1 MHISFY
7 RCSAKDPT
15 TMTRFINEQHT
26 YNHSCPLWL
35 NKSNIMEDTRPR
47 LHTCQ
52 ACIPHVISSLC
63 NWNAR
68 TFHCTT
74 GIITP
79 CLSQWVI
86 KQEQQATVT
95 RLGKKNSGGS
105 HMQQYSIWISS
116 VPILIFHDLNLLDN
130 KPLHFKS
137 MYYIS
142 LDSLCIYGYINPSR
156 TLNSF
161 HCMRTIK
168 TACKL

>member
-1 MHISFY
+1 MQCQGPHHNDQIHKWTAHIQSQL
-7 RCSAKDPT
+7 SSLT
-15 TMTRFINEQHT
+15 EQIK
-26 YNHSCPLWL
+26 YNGGH
-35 NKSNIMEDTRPR
+35 KTR

-95 RLGKKNSGGS
+95 RLRKKKNSGGS
-105 HMQQYSIWISS
+105 HMQQYSIWVSS

-142 LDSLCIYGYINPSR
+142 LDLLCIYGYINPSR